1 MKTIRFFVLLAVIT
15 SCFSIAVNAAD
26 WETYELIDKILSLHG
41 PAAPIIHENMVV
53 FTADSKLRRVGVA
66 FAHENFAH
74 TYWFRQLLVS
84 QDRLN
89 APIPP
94 GAKFPDPYIDSGIQF
109 HVYEVPGHLR
119 ELEYRIIVNG
129 LWTLDPFV
137 EQIRR
142 DPVTGLSL
150 SVLSLP
156 HRPQKQ
162 SPLNGLPEG
171 LYFTFRGPP
180 GESITVAGDF
190 NSWDPFM
197 YELKETTP
205 GDYSLTIPMP
215 AGTYKYVFFYRGQ
228 RYADP
233 HNPRRVYTVD
243 GKAASEIVVP

>member
-1 MKTIRFFVLLAVIT
+1 MVIA
-15 SCFSIAVNAAD
+15 SCFSNAVNAAD
-26 WETYELIDKILSLHG
+26 WETYELIDKILTLKG
-41 PAAPIIHENMVV
+41 PAAPMIHNDLVV
-53 FTADSKLRRVGVA
+53 FTADSRLRRVGIA
-66 FAHENFAH
+66 FAHENFAN

-94 GAKFPDPYIDSGIQF
+94 GAKVPDPYIDSGIQF
-109 HVYEVPGHLR
+109 HVYEVPYHLR
-119 ELEYRIIVNG
+119 ELEYRIIING
-129 LWTLDPFV
+129 LWTIDPYV

-150 SVLSLP
+150 SVLPLP

-162 SPLNGLPEG
+162 SPLNGLPDG

-190 NSWDPFM
+190 NGWDPFM
-197 YELKETTP
+197 YELKEITA
-205 GDYSLTIPMP
+205 GNYSLTIPMP
-215 AGTYKYVFFYRGQ
+215 PGTYKYVFFYRGQ